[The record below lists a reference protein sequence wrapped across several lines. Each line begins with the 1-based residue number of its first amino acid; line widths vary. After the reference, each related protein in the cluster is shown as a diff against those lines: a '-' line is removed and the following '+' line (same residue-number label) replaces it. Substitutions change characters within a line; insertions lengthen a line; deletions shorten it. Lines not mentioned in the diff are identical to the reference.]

1 MKRWMLIFVGLALAF
16 SAVASDSVRF
26 DSQVITVGESEGR
39 VLSVAGEPA
48 RRVPLQ
54 NRFGA
59 AVGERLD
66 YEVGRKTVQI
76 TISGGVVVAIDEIY

>member
-1 MKRWMLIFVGLALAF
+1 MKRWMLVFVGLALAF

-26 DSQVITVGESEGR
+26 NSQVITVGESESR
-39 VLSVAGEPA
+39 VLSVAGDPV
-48 RRVPLQ
+48 RRVPLE

-59 AVGERLD
+59 AVGQRLD

-76 TISGGVVVAIDEIY
+76 TISRGVVISIDEIY